1 MGEKKTKPGNND
13 ISMLKRILCQ
23 IYLLILLKSFQVT
36 DFLFVMCLILRA
48 RCCLQGKLG
57 EVFVMQ
63 NWTFVEMID
72 FSAGPLIVICLRP
85 YTLELL

>member
-1 MGEKKTKPGNND
+1 
-13 ISMLKRILCQ
+13 
-23 IYLLILLKSFQVT
+23 
-36 DFLFVMCLILRA
+36 MCLILRA

-63 NWTFVEMID
+63 NRTFVEMID

-85 YTLELL
+85 YTLESLWYLFEVNIYASEVIDKKLQKLRWGFVSF